1 MNAMNYDRK
10 TLKERAKASMRGIQP
25 RPWKPTLVYLLIASI
40 LPMVVSMI
48 TQMVSSGG
56 LLGNMMELSARL
68 DAGYYMDEAELTAL
82 VVKMMSPVMA
92 TGVLSFFVSIL
103 MSLVQTVMGYG
114 YKGYSLKLY
123 RGEQTA
129 VKDVFSG
136 FYMAGRAICTSIM
149 VGIFT
154 TLWMLLAAVL
164 AVCAILILTVALA
177 AAGGSG
183 GLTLLFIL
191 VYLGIIA
198 FAVFISYRYSL
209 APYFI
214 LTTDMGT
221 MDAIRESKNA
231 MRGNI
236 GRRFMLDLS
245 FLGWALLESLIIC
258 VVVYGGI
265 FITLFAVGFNMA
277 MSGAMPEYMDA
288 AMTASVMTQF
298 MGGFYVSVVVGVLA
312 ALPLSLW
319 LTPYQGAAEAGFFL
333 IVTGQDDAPAAPQSA
348 PEYIPPQPSGIWDNV
363 PTPPPFTPSAP
374 VAPEAPAAPVTA
386 EETSAPA
393 PEQSAEAEV
402 KPEEVPA
409 PAPEQPAEPEVKPEE
424 APAEPEIQPEETPVS
439 EEAAPPK
446 EDGEA

>member
-1 MNAMNYDRK
+1 MNVMNYDRK
-10 TLKERAKASMRGIQP
+10 TLKERAKASLRGIQP

-40 LPMVVSMI
+40 LPMVVSLI
-48 TQMVSSGG
+48 TQMVSNGG
-56 LLGNMMELSARL
+56 LFGNLMELSARL
-68 DAGYYMDEAELTAL
+68 DAGYYMDEAELTAMAA
-82 VVKMMSPVMA
+82 KMLSPVMA
-92 TGVLSFFVSIL
+92 TGVVSFFVSIL
-103 MSLVQTVMGYG
+103 LSLVQVVMGYG
-114 YKGYSLKLY
+114 YKGYALKLY
-123 RGEQTA
+123 RGEETA
-129 VKDVFSG
+129 AKDVFSG

-149 VGIFT
+149 VGIFI
-154 TLWMLLAAVL
+154 TLWTLLAAVL
-164 AVCAILILTVALA
+164 GVCAMLILTTAFA
-177 AAGGSG
+177 AAGSG
-183 GLTLLFIL
+183 TGFLTGLIILL
-191 VYLGIIA
+191 YLGIVV
-198 FAVFISYRYSL
+198 FAVWINYRYSL

-221 MDAIRESKNA
+221 MDAIRESKSA

-236 GRRFMLDLS
+236 GRRFVLDLS

-393 PEQSAEAEV
+393 PE
-402 KPEEVPA
+402 A
-409 PAPEQPAEPEVKPEE
+409 PAPEQPAEPEVEPEE
-424 APAEPEIQPEETPVS
+424 APVEPEIQPEETPAS

>member
-1 MNAMNYDRK
+1 MNMMNYDRT
-10 TLKERAKASMRGIQP
+10 TLKERARASMRGIQP

-123 RGEQTA
+123 RGEKTA

-231 MRGNI
+231 MRGSI

-245 FLGWALLESLIIC
+245 FLGWGLLEVLIIC
-258 VVVYGGI
+258 VVMYGGI
-265 FITLFAVGFNMA
+265 FITLFAVGFNMS
-277 MSGAMPEYMDA
+277 MSGVAPEYIDA
-288 AMTASVMTQF
+288 AMTASLMTQF
-298 MGGFYVSVVVGVLA
+298 MGGFYISLVVGILA

-319 LTPYQGAAEAGFFL
+319 LTPYQSTAEAGFFL

-363 PTPPPFTPSAP
+363 PTPPSFTPPAPTAPEAPEAP
-374 VAPEAPAAPVTA
+374 VTAEEAPAAPVTA
-386 EETSAPA
+386 EETPTPA
-393 PEQSAEAEV
+393 PEAPAA
-402 KPEEVPA
+402 PEEEPPA
-409 PAPEQPAEPEVKPEE
+409 QDP
-424 APAEPEIQPEETPVS
+424 
-439 EEAAPPK
+439 
-446 EDGEA
+446 